1 MGQLGK
7 LTVTQSNVFC
17 LLPQGWT
24 QKTLKL
30 RAKYMNKLGN
40 KAQMFQNHSFFSG
53 ILASPGVAAL
63 GTHFYT

>member
-1 MGQLGK
+1 
-7 LTVTQSNVFC
+7 
-17 LLPQGWT
+17 
-24 QKTLKL
+24 L